1 MKKVLV
7 AVLVMLFW
15 SSVGFGI
22 NINELNKLNN
32 HQIGI
37 ALINNKLSGF
47 YLVEKT
53 RFTESYYRNKN
64 YEFNHEG
71 KLSKG
76 KWKIKNNKICTKY
89 DDEWSYDC
97 VELYKGINNG
107 KIFYYFVHNN
117 EIFAGAGIIGNVSV
131 TTTNKKQNKTKKQ
144 DTKYAQSEKDI
155 VLKCVASGHSPVSI
169 VLNPDTKKIVFNGY
183 KVNTHIIWGDI
194 IYFMNPDPDVYNSKL
209 SDHKEV
215 KLNRITGELLTPT
228 SSSDLAHI
236 FYTSPGYQC
245 SKAKAL
251 F

>member
-155 VLKCVASGHSPVSI
+155 VLKCSNSKNG
-169 VLNPDTKKIVFNGY
+169 TKSLIINEEQNKIILDGY
-183 KVNTHIIWGDI
+183 RVTTPIIWGTI
-194 IYFMNPDPDVYNSKL
+194 INFMSPDPNVYDSKF
-209 SDHKEV
+209 SHHKEV
-215 KLNRITGELLTPT
+215 TLDRITGQLNAPNYP
-228 SSSDLAHI
+228 SSFDRIAVPR
-236 FYTSPGYQC
+236 FQC
-245 SKAKAL
+245 VKVKAL